1 MYWFWIRI
9 QNFGPIWIHKFGLIW
24 IQIRIQ
30 GYVINFERNILN
42 NFRIFSQL
50 SLLIVNLCL
59 KSYTFCLYF
68 ILYLHVW
75 IRIYTKL
82 LNTDPNLIR
91 IHNTGYKLSGYWP
104 ERRGLAR
111 ASGFVPGSCSPVAGC
126 AGPWNPPGKK
136 SCFTVQVWRMFTTT
150 VKKEMK
156 SSGYSEILHE
166 ICSLW

>member
-9 QNFGPIWIHKFGLIW
+9 QNFGPIWIHNFGLIW

-30 GYVINFERNILN
+30 GYVFNFERNILY

-75 IRIYTKL
+75 IRIRIK
-82 LNTDPNLIR
+82 NTDPYPQSSWIR
-91 IHNTGYKLSGYWP
+91 IQYGSGSNTDPDPQHWFSLRKNFFWELTRVLLQFWPNRKKVHAVHLSQELDCAESGWALSRIMP
-104 ERRGLAR
+104 SQAAR
-111 ASGFVPGSCSPVAGC
+111 CPG
-126 AGPWNPPGKK
+126 
-136 SCFTVQVWRMFTTT
+136 
-150 VKKEMK
+150 
-156 SSGYSEILHE
+156 
-166 ICSLW
+166 